1 MKPHGLRSFLGA
13 LEFSSFSWSW
23 THSLQVLPCLLQS
36 LLACETSAFWL
47 SALNLITHPNIL
59 QVRGAA
65 LALRRGLSVLLLKKC
80 WRFQVGYKKL
90 CSHTGRKI
98 LQSLFLQAGVTHKL
112 SNCPNLPY
120 SSLWQI
126 RGRLTSAVQA
136 QLNGTLMTTI
146 ELLTGHS
153 TASFC
158 KVIIKPIFLLRAWYL
173 AENKLN
179 PFWWMNEWASE
190 CTGDASTNLASVFQV
205 QW

>member
-1 MKPHGLRSFLGA
+1 MVYEALLVPWSFHPSVDHGLIPCRCCLVSCSPYLHVRPQLSGCQ
-13 LEFSSFSWSW
+13 LWTSSLIQTFFRCE
-23 THSLQVLPCLLQS
+23 VLPLP
-36 LLACETSAFWL
+36 W
-47 SALNLITHPNIL
+47 
-59 QVRGAA
+59 G
-65 LALRRGLSVLLLKKC
+65 GLSVLLLKKC
-80 WRFQVGYKKL
+80 WRFQVGYEKL
-90 CSHTGRKI
+90 RSHMGRKI

-112 SNCPNLPY
+112 SNFPNLPY

-153 TASFC
+153 TTSFC